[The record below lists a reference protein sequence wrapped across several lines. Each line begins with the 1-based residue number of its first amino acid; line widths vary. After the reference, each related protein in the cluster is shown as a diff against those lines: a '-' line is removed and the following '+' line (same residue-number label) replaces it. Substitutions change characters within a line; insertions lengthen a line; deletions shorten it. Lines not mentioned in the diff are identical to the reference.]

1 MTIII
6 ALDKLNSTR
15 SNVVKS
21 VIKLHTRINI
31 CRHEP
36 HKVHVKLRLTS
47 LWITQ
52 LRRVF
57 HRASV
62 RDRENL
68 ITSTHVYLWK
78 DDFLRFLIVAK
89 CYFVLL
95 NHIFTGDNRD
105 NQMDATNSTNKFH
118 FEKLHWK
125 TSGFLDSSLRACCLA
140 NIKLDCVS

>member
-68 ITSTHVYLWK
+68 IYHEYTRLSVKRQVLKISHCGEML
-78 DDFLRFLIVAK
+78 F
-89 CYFVLL
+89 CFVESY
-95 NHIFTGDNRD
+95 I
-105 NQMDATNSTNKFH
+105 
-118 FEKLHWK
+118 HW
-125 TSGFLDSSLRACCLA
+125 RQPR
-140 NIKLDCVS
+140 